1 MCRADAS
8 RDERRMDLVISDY
21 PRFGCT
27 AWLDFSVIC
36 PIPAVFSA
44 DTHLIRTVTPGAAS
58 AQYAR
63 TKQATYRDLYSASP
77 SVAFTPAIVDIFGH
91 FHDSFLCF
99 ARELA
104 TYTVSSTVSEDVAS
118 SASASQGSARLLH
131 RWLQRLSVSL
141 QRDQASQILM
151 LAGARSELQ
160 SPFRSTHVA
169 SLLLAS
175 TDIRPTAALH

>member
-1 MCRADAS
+1 MVGFWRHLSHSGRLFGGHAS
-8 RDERRMDLVISDY
+8 H
-21 PRFGCT
+21 
-27 AWLDFSVIC
+27 
-36 PIPAVFSA
+36 
-44 DTHLIRTVTPGAAS
+44 THVVTPGAAS

-63 TKQATYRDLYSASP
+63 AKHATYRDLYSASP

-118 SASASQGSARLLH
+118 SATGASQGSALLLH

-160 SPFRSTHVA
+160 SPFRSTHLA
-169 SLLLAS
+169 SLLAS
-175 TDIRPTAALH
+175 TDIRPAAALH